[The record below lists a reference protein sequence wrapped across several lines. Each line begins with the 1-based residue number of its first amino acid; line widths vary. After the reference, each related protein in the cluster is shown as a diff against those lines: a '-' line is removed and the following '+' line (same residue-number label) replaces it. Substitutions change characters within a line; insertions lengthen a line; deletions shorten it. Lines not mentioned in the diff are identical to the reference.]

1 MNLKPLQSDL
11 KLRYFEPAK
20 VWTEALPLGNGRLGA
35 MHFGGVQAE
44 RFQLNEDTLWSGEPE
59 LGANEGALTVLPEIR
74 HALFE
79 GRWDDVDDLARKMQ
93 GPFTQAYMPLGDL
106 RIEFPNTESVEEYA
120 RELDLETAISAVTFR
135 QNGIAYRREAFISHP
150 DQAMVIRLTADRT
163 GSIGLKLTLDSQL
176 RHSTFT
182 SGVELT
188 MTGQAPSHSEP
199 SYLGAQDST
208 HYDESVDGR
217 GMRFAAKVR
226 VLAQGGSAHSY
237 DGSLRVDGAD
247 EVVILLVAATTFRGA
262 QQTPGHDVAEAVEKC
277 TETLDRISGA
287 SFDQLL
293 DSHQLDY
300 SELFGRVSLDLGGN
314 GSRLS
319 TKDRIQSFKG
329 DQDPGLAAL
338 LFQYGRYLMI
348 SSSRPGSQAANL
360 QGIWNDELVPPWSC
374 NYTLN
379 INAQMNYWPV
389 EVTNLAECHQPLFD
403 LTSELAKTGSEIARL
418 NYGAKGWV
426 AHHNADIWAHA
437 CTVGRGTGD
446 PVWANWT
453 MGGAWLATHLYEHF
467 LFSRDE
473 EFLRRAYP
481 TMKGAADFCLDWLVE
496 DQRQGGPRDP
506 KGQPYLLTVPGV
518 SPEIAYV
525 SPSGRRVGSAIGATM
540 DLEIIHG
547 LFTAV
552 IEASSLLCLDEDFR
566 RRVLEAKARLLPLQV
581 GARGQLQEWADDF
594 LEEDVHHRHVSHLFA
609 AYPGNQ
615 ITPDLTPEL
624 ANAVRRSMDLR
635 GDKAT
640 GWGMGWR
647 LCLWARLRDSE
658 RAYGMIGYLFNL
670 VEETETNYG
679 QSGGVYP
686 NLMDAHPPFQIDG
699 NFAFTAGVAEML
711 LQSHQGFLDF
721 LPALSQAWP
730 TGSVSGLRAR
740 GGYEVSLSWRDGRL
754 STAKIKANSS
764 GVCRVRYGQALGV
777 RREENEI
784 AKSVAGGIA
793 EFLTVKDSWYS
804 IDRLTSDEKYRP

>member
-1 MNLKPLQSDL
+1 MNPQSSKSDL

-74 HALFE
+74 QALFE
-79 GRWDDVDDLARKMQ
+79 GRWDQVDDLARKMQ

-106 RIEFPNTESVEEYA
+106 HLNFPASEPGEEYL
-120 RELDLETAISAVTFR
+120 RELDLETAISTVSFR
-135 QNGIAYRREAFISHP
+135 LGEVRYRREAFISHP
-150 DQAMVIRLTADRT
+150 DQVMVIRLSADRAE
-163 GSIGLKLTLDSQL
+163 SLNFNLTLDSKL
-176 RHSTFT
+176 RHSTF
-182 SGVELT
+182 GNGNELT

-199 SYLGAQDST
+199 SYLGSQHST
-208 HYDESVDGR
+208 QYDEPFEGR
-217 GMRFAAKVR
+217 GMRFASKVK
-226 VLAQGGSAHSY
+226 VIAEGGAVCVNR
-237 DGSLRVDGAD
+237 GSLIVERAT
-247 EVVILLVAATTFRGA
+247 EVVILVVAATTFRGS
-262 QQTPGHDVAEAVEKC
+262 QLIPGHDVGEALEKC
-277 TETLDRISGA
+277 TGIHDRISDT
-287 SFDQLL
+287 SFGELL
-293 DSHQLDY
+293 DRHRIDY
-300 SELFGRVSLDLGGN
+300 GDLFGRVSLDLGGT
-314 GSRLS
+314 GSCLS
-319 TKDRIQSFKG
+319 TKERIRSFKV

-389 EVTNLAECHQPLFD
+389 EVANLAECHQPLFD
-403 LTSELAKTGSEIARL
+403 LTCELATTGSEIARL

-473 EFLRRAYP
+473 EFLGRVYP
-481 TMKGAADFCLDWLVE
+481 IMKGAAEFCLDWLVTDE
-496 DQRQGGPRDP
+496 RENAPRDSF
-506 KGQPYLLTVPGV
+506 GRPYLLTVPSI
-518 SPEIAYV
+518 SPEIAYL
-525 SPSGRRVGSAIGATM
+525 SPSGRRVGSAVGATM
-540 DLEIIHG
+540 DLEIIHF
-547 LFTAV
+547 LFSSV
-552 IEASSLLCLDEDFR
+552 IESSEVLGVDEEFR
-566 RRVLEAKARLLPLQV
+566 ERLRNTRDQLLPLQI
-581 GARGQLQEWADDF
+581 GSRGQLQEWADDF

-624 ANAVRRSMDLR
+624 SNAVRRSMDLR
-635 GDKAT
+635 GDQAT

-647 LCLWARLRDSE
+647 LCLWARLRDAE

-686 NLMDAHPPFQIDG
+686 NLFDAHPPFQIDG

-711 LQSHQGFLDF
+711 LQSHQGFLHL
-721 LPALSQAWP
+721 LPALPEAWP
-730 TGSVSGLRAR
+730 TGSVTGLRAR
-740 GGYEVSLSWRDGRL
+740 GGYEVSMSWRNGHL
-754 STAKIKANSS
+754 QSAKIKAKVS
-764 GVCRVRYGQALGV
+764 GVCRVQCSDSIELAVNSGFLG
-777 RREENEI
+777 RTTGEEQLEFDLFDGVVCELI
-784 AKSVAGGIA
+784 ATCS
-793 EFLTVKDSWYS
+793 
-804 IDRLTSDEKYRP
+804 